1 MFIQQAHHFANHPHH
16 PFGESENTTHSY
28 SNSLLED
35 NIGYVD
41 NSDSDFEADEQFED
55 VRLSTKINKTPNL
68 SDLNNG
74 KLLND
79 RQTHFAF
86 LNQFID
92 TIFRRFIS

>member
-1 MFIQQAHHFANHPHH
+1 MKIYLFIQQAHHFANHPHH

-35 NIGYVD
+35 NIGYAD
-41 NSDSDFEADEQFED
+41 NSDSDFEADEQFDD

-74 KLLND
+74 KFLND
-79 RQTHFAF
+79 RHTFTFQINFF
-86 LNQFID
+86 
-92 TIFRRFIS
+92 